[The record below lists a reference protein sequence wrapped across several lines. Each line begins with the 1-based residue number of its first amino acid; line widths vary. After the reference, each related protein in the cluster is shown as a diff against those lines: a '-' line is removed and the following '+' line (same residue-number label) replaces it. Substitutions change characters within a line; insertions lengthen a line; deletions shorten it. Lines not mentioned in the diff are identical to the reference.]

1 MRWAVF
7 CLFAFIML
15 ALELGLKVLL
25 GIPDAQ
31 GVTPSFLLI
40 LAVFVAMSAPRQTA
54 AWAALAAGL
63 VVDLTQP
70 FQTDPPLTVGGGVV
84 DLALL
89 GPAGLGYLA
98 GALVTFEL
106 RGLVFRDSAVAFS
119 AMVFAAGLFV
129 QLVVVGLIT
138 MRGFAWVPG
147 EPIAAW
153 SAADELVHRFFQLL
167 YTAGLAVPVGFVLL
181 RSDPLW
187 GFRSDG
193 AAARMRARRIS

>member
-7 CLFAFIML
+7 CLFVLIML

-40 LAVFVAMSAPRQTA
+40 LAVFVAMSAPRQA
-54 AWAALAAGL
+54 AVWAALVAGL

-70 FQTDPPLTVGGGVV
+70 VRTNPPLAIDGGVV

-89 GPAGLGYLA
+89 GPVGLGYLA

-106 RGLVFRDSAVAFS
+106 RGLVFRDSTIAF
-119 AMVFAAGLFV
+119 AALVFTAGLFV

-138 MRGFAWVPG
+138 LRGLAWVPG
-147 EPIAAW
+147 EPIVAW
-153 SAADELVHRFFQLL
+153 SAADQLVQRFFQLL
-167 YTAGLAVPVGFVLL
+167 YTAVLAVPIGFVLL
-181 RSDPLW
+181 RFDAFW
-187 GFRSDG
+187 GFKPDG
-193 AAARMRARRIS
+193 VSARGRARRIS